1 MNLKDE
7 VLRILEE
14 NRGRSISGPK
24 MAKELFVTR
33 SAIWKVV
40 KSLEDDGYNIKAIS
54 NKGYCLMDDND
65 IVSAESIRP
74 FLKGD
79 ALNFDLDV
87 RQRVD
92 STNTI
97 AKDMASQGAKEGKV
111 IIASEQS
118 KGRGRMGRTFYSP
131 QETGIYF
138 SIILRPKLNLEDSLL
153 ITSTAAVI
161 VAEAMEKVA
170 PVEAK
175 IKWVNDI
182 FINKKKVCGILTE
195 AAIDLENGCL
205 EYAVLGIGININT
218 NIFPKE
224 ISSLAGSLFDKKP
237 NDSPIRSLLLAEILN
252 KMAVC
257 MNSFDNK
264 SYIQKYR
271 ERSFLIGK
279 DILVIKGKEKTPALA
294 IDIDH
299 KARLVVEYEDKS
311 QETLS
316 SGEVSI
322 RRKDYTN

>member
-161 VAEAMEKVA
+161 VAEAMEKIA

>member
-87 RQRVD
+87 RQTVD

-218 NIFPKE
+218 NTFPKE

-279 DILVIKGKEKTPALA
+279 DILVIKGKEKKPALA